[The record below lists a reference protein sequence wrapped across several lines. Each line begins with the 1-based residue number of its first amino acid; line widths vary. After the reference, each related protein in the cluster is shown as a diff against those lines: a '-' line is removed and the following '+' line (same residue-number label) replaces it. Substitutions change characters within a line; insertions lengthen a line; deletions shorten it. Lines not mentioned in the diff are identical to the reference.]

1 MQVKVSR
8 WYLGY
13 SRCLIK
19 TSFCPFLL
27 LRLGLQP
34 DIFESGVE
42 AEGPQ
47 SSAAHSSAEA
57 GQQDDGRRAPLLWD
71 KVQILS

>member
-1 MQVKVSR
+1 MQVKVPR

-27 LRLGLQP
+27 LCLGLQP

-42 AEGPQ
+42 AEEPWP
-47 SSAAHSSAEA
+47 SAGHSSAEA
-57 GQQDDGRRAPLLWD
+57 GPQDEGRRVPLPWD